1 MMSQSVIPL
10 QAPITASQDDAD
22 WQSLTLP
29 DGEESGWL
37 VFRARL
43 SGQRGY
49 PKTLLAWMTAD
60 GQQQV
65 ARLPVARSGRICEL
79 VAIPKGSCQL
89 RWQSGVKGPQTT
101 EPVQL
106 HWVNPI
112 ERRWRMLRR
121 VLPYFWRCP
130 RQYRLRSGLSFL
142 RLLCG
147 LSEAYRISGLMRDH
161 TPFEDYSSWVKQHHG
176 ITTNDIALMSRQLER
191 YRQLPAV
198 RFHLMDG
205 TEEAIDHTLHSI
217 ARLCYSMTAITVVTS
232 QPVKGDWPFSL
243 VQQQPSQP
251 GEWQWLLPAGCELE
265 SAALFRLAHMV
276 RQQPDLLWIY
286 GDHDLL
292 DTNGK
297 RHSPCFKPDWSP
309 TLLLSQNYIGWC
321 GMWLHQSEELPRS
334 AMELYLHWLHLGQ
347 HLTSQQ
353 IAHVPAL
360 LMQIPA
366 KSLCTGEDNL
376 TALQHFSSLLGQDF
390 TVSPAHH
397 GTCRQH
403 WPLPNYVPTVS
414 VIIPT
419 RNGLALLQP
428 CIESLVTRTDYPQL
442 EIIVVDNQSDDPA
455 TLAYLTDIPR
465 TYGVKVLRYDRPFN
479 YSAINNLAVSKAS
492 GELVCLLNNDTE
504 VISCDWLSEMVS
516 HVLRSGVGVVGA
528 KLYYSDGTIQHG
540 GDAVGPGGCADHFH
554 SGLAAD
560 NPGYQRRAVCAQELS
575 AVTAACLLTHRSLF
589 MDLGGLDETNLPVA
603 FNDVDYCL
611 RVGEAGWR
619 IVWTPFAEL
628 YHHESVS
635 RGKDVSLEQKV
646 RAKRELDYMRT
657 RWKNRLE
664 VDPYYNPNLNYDR
677 PDFSLSRSPRVS
689 LPWMK

>member
-29 DGEESGWL
+29 DGEGSGWL

-635 RGKDVSLEQKV
+635 RGKDVTPQQLA
-646 RAKRELDYMRT
+646 RARKELRYMKKR
-657 RWKNRLE
+657 WQQRLKH
-664 VDPYYNPNLNYDR
+664 DPAYNPNLSYDR
-677 PDFSLSRSPRVS
+677 PDFSLSRAPNVV
-689 LPWMK
+689 LPWMS

>member
-1 MMSQSVIPL
+1 MMSQSAIPL
-10 QAPITASQDDAD
+10 PASMTASLDDAD
-22 WQSLTLP
+22 WQPLTLP
-29 DGEESGWL
+29 GGDESGWL
-37 VFRARL
+37 LFRARL

-79 VAIPKGSCQL
+79 VAIPQGSRQL
-89 RWQSGVKGPQTT
+89 RWQSGVKGPQTA
-101 EPVQL
+101 EQVQL

-130 RQYRLRSGLSFL
+130 RQDRLRAGLSVL

-147 LSEAYRISGLMRDH
+147 LSGAYRISGLMRDH
-161 TPFEDYSSWVKQHHG
+161 TPFEDYPSWLKLHHR
-176 ITTNDIALMSRQLER
+176 IDTTDIVLMSRRLER
-191 YRQLPAV
+191 WKQLPRV
-198 RFHLMDG
+198 RLHVMDG
-205 TEEAIDHTLHSI
+205 AEKAVDHTLHSI
-217 ARLCYSMTAITVVTS
+217 ARLCYPMAAITVVTS
-232 QPVKGDWPFSL
+232 QPVKGDWPFPL
-243 VQQQPSQP
+243 VQQQPPQP

-265 SAALFRLAHMV
+265 PAALFRLAHAV
-276 RQQPDLLWIY
+276 RRQPELLWIY

-292 DTNGK
+292 DADGK

-321 GMWLHQSEELPRS
+321 GVWRHQGEVLPGSAVELH
-334 AMELYLHWLHLGQ
+334 LHWLQLGQ
-347 HLTSQQ
+347 DLAPQQ

-366 KSLCTGEDNL
+366 YCLCTDSDNL
-376 TALQHFSSLLGQDF
+376 AALQHFSSRSAQGF

-397 GTCRQH
+397 GICRQH
-403 WPLPNYVPTVS
+403 WPLPASVPTVS

-428 CIESLVTRTDYPQL
+428 CIESLVTRTDYPQF
-442 EIIVVDNQSDDPA
+442 EVIVVDNQSDDPA
-455 TLAYLTDIPR
+455 TLAYLTEITR
-465 TYGVKVLRYDRPFN
+465 SYGVKVLRYDHPFN

-492 GELVCLLNNDTE
+492 GELMCLLNNDTE

-560 NPGYQRRAVCAQELS
+560 APGYQRRAVCAQELS

-589 MDLGGLDETNLPVA
+589 LTLGGLDEINLPIA

-611 RVGEAGWR
+611 RVGEAGLR
-619 IVWTPFAEL
+619 VVWTPFAEL

-635 RGKDVSLEQKV
+635 RGKDVTPQQLA
-646 RAKRELDYMRT
+646 RAQGELRYMKKRWAR
-657 RWKNRLE
+657 RLKH
-664 VDPYYNPNLNYDR
+664 DPAYNPNLSYDQ
-677 PDFSLSRSPRVS
+677 PDFSLSHAPNVV
-689 LPWMK
+689 LPWMN